1 MKLFHRLLVL
11 AFAMMAIMSCSNDFI
26 YDINDTTQT
35 PVDPVE
41 EGTAELRFGVPAT
54 RATIDEN
61 LDLRWQRG
69 DRITV
74 MAYDGET
81 KIFSKEAS
89 FWANLT
95 SNSPAGSQG
104 YFKAKF
110 DTTAEADVVAAV
122 EDMAAGKCYAVSP
135 VKGVTIEGTTATM
148 TIPAVQNGEYGNAP
162 DFMTARSNS
171 ISQLKLCTGGTSGSG
186 YKPEESNYI
195 NNIDLQFTH
204 HTHAFRVSIPSNL
217 MGKKIA
223 KAYLK
228 FPFAVVGDVTV
239 DYTTGAVTEVNNTSD
254 LVVVEFSQPRTAGDE
269 FWVFINGVA
278 NKGQVDIRFQA
289 EDGTYTE
296 RRLANFTQKNWVA
309 GSVSKINV
317 SIPQATTLTTI
328 QCSVPNYSQL
338 GEPVTNLHL
347 KLADGFYFA
356 DYTTSSSTTI
366 NQSSSYIA
374 DNLFVLFSD
383 MIDSSF
389 RSAGHSLTFE
399 SQNALGPNPD
409 PIVFG
414 SNITVNQVN
423 TYALTAPYLF
433 FEDFS
438 GISTF
443 NYELNKNTGAVTA
456 KSLDEY
462 GMMGWYGARVGVSS
476 GAVAVGIRH
485 ETVAQYRGRLDT
497 SGLSTIKDGKS
508 VNIQVKFNAIRSNKW
523 VYIDCG
529 VGLVGE
535 GALGGDDGISV
546 VSNRVDPTINTSATY
561 TNIGTTDYAYT
572 ANGANN
578 SHRLSW
584 VVSRD
589 YKYGN
594 PWESKDK
601 QNGWYSESWYVYMD
615 NIRVTIVK

>member
-11 AFAMMAIMSCSNDFI
+11 AFAMLAIMSCSNDFI
-26 YDINDTTQT
+26 YDIDNTTQT
-35 PVDPVE
+35 SVDPVE
-41 EGTAELRFGVPAT
+41 EGTTELRFGVPAT

-74 MAYDGET
+74 MAYDGAT
-81 KIFSKEAS
+81 MIFSKEAS

-95 SNSPAGSQG
+95 NDSATGSQG

-110 DTTAEADVVAAV
+110 DTTAEADVLAAV

-135 VKGVTIEGTTATM
+135 AKGVTINGTTATM

-171 ISQLKLCTGGTSGSG
+171 ISQLKLCTGGTSGSE
-186 YKPEESNYI
+186 YKPEENNYI
-195 NNIDLQFTH
+195 NNIDLKFTH

-217 MGKKIA
+217 MGKRIA

-239 DYTTGAVTEVNNTSD
+239 DYTTGAVTAVNNTSD
-254 LVVVEFSQPRTAGDE
+254 LVVVEFPQSKGAGDE
-269 FWVFINGVA
+269 FWVFINSVE
-278 NKGQVDIRFQA
+278 NKGKVDIRFQA

-338 GEPVTNLHL
+338 GEPVTDLHFH
-347 KLADGFYFA
+347 LADGFYFA
-356 DYTTSSSTTI
+356 DYATSSSTTI

-374 DNLFVLFSD
+374 NNLFVLFSD
-383 MIDSSF
+383 MIDDSF
-389 RSAGHSLTFE
+389 RAAGHSLTFE
-399 SQNALGPNPD
+399 SESALVSNPD

-414 SNITVNQVN
+414 STITAGQLNS
-423 TYALTAPYLF
+423 YELTAPYLF

-438 GISTF
+438 TVPSFSSDDAYSSGF
-443 NYELNKNTGAVTA
+443 NTGSKDAYSFLNGWTGGRVGASAGLSIRIACRRETSA
-456 KSLDEY
+456 RYAARVDSAPISALKDGVFVKVKVLYDYGMDQEY
-462 GMMGWYGARVGVSS
+462 GGLIWTKAIGQTCYEGRVTISS
-476 GAVAVGIRH
+476 ALKSGDEDGTFESEFFISEDNKASWNNLPYKNR
-485 ETVAQYRGRLDT
+485 EYSFSDCT
-497 SGLSTIKDGKS
+497 SST
-508 VNIQVKFNAIRSNKW
+508 
-523 VYIDCG
+523 
-529 VGLVGE
+529 
-535 GALGGDDGISV
+535 
-546 VSNRVDPTINTSATY
+546 
-561 TNIGTTDYAYT
+561 
-572 ANGANN
+572 
-578 SHRLSW
+578 RLSW
-584 VVSRD
+584 RTYPENYAGTSNNTCWLYIDNVRVS
-589 YKYGN
+589 
-594 PWESKDK
+594 
-601 QNGWYSESWYVYMD
+601 
-615 NIRVTIVK
+615 IVK